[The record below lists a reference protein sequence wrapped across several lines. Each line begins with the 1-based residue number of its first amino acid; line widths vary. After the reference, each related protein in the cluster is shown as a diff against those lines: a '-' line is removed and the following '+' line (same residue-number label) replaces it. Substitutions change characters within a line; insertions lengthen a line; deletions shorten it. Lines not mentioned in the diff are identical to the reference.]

1 MDRGRYTKTFK
12 LKVVKEAMDPAFEG
26 KEYLIADK
34 YSVRESTVIRWK
46 KNYEQYGEVALLR
59 NFNKV
64 TKNTGDNNKRQKEII
79 KEKDKKI
86 KELEEEIEILKKA
99 AAFLAKINRD

>member
-1 MDRGRYTKTFK
+1 MGKVHYTKDFK

-26 KEYLIADK
+26 KEYLIANK
-34 YSVRESTVIRWK
+34 YSMRESTVIRWK
-46 KNYEQYGEVALLR
+46 KNYEQYGEVGLLD

-64 TKNTGDNNKRQKEII
+64 LKNTGDNNKRHKEIV

-99 AAFLAKINRD
+99 EAFLAKINRD

>member
-12 LKVVKEAMDPAFEG
+12 LKVVKEAMDPAFKG

-34 YSVRESTVIRWK
+34 YSIKESTLIRWK
-46 KNYEQYGEVALLR
+46 KNYEQYGEVGLSH
-59 NFNKV
+59 NFNKILE
-64 TKNTGDNNKRQKEII
+64 NTGDNNKKQKEII

-86 KELEEEIEILKKA
+86 KDLEEEIEILKKA